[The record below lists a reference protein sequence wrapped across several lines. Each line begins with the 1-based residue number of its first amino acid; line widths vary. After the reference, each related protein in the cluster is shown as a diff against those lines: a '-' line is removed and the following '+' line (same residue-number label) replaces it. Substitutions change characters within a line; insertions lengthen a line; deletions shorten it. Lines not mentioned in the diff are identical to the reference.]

1 VAEPV
6 IHRRARH
13 RRPARAPW
21 TIRPQDA
28 ALLFDVFLFGMMRH
42 DIGHLLDTD
51 APPRDCP
58 IAVE

>member
-1 VAEPV
+1 
-6 IHRRARH
+6 
-13 RRPARAPW
+13 
-21 TIRPQDA
+21 
-28 ALLFDVFLFGMMRH
+28 LFDVFLFGMMRH